1 MFYPYQCA
9 KEKPCSLKGLD
20 LEKIHPTLR
29 PEEEICIEKHP
40 DGVLVWL
47 ECHGMSDTPEIKCP
61 ACGGKAMRSTTGL
74 TPPLGHIRGQ
84 CYLNRADQRKQM
96 DLRTLE
102 AGQDPYGHMRQSGE
116 VDHLKKQLQG
126 KVKQKQYFGPSCNP
140 KPRAKFKKK

>member
-9 KEKPCSLKGLD
+9 KEAPCKAKDLKP
-20 LEKIHPTLR
+20 EKAHPTLR

-40 DGVLVWL
+40 QGVLVWL
-47 ECHGMSDTPEIKCP
+47 EAHGMNDTPEIKCP
-61 ACGGKAMRSTTGL
+61 VCDGKAMRSTHGL

-84 CYLNRADQRKQM
+84 CYLNKADQRRQM

-102 AGQDPYGHMRQSGE
+102 AGQDPYAHMRESGE

-126 KVKQKQYFGPSCNP
+126 KVKKKQYFGPSGTG
-140 KPRAKFKKK
+140 KPRTKKK